1 MERVG
6 PSIDF
11 TSTIGEDKA
20 NMVAAAVFPAS
31 SLSRKQSEI
40 LGSILQGIPRGALT
54 EIAGPASSGRTSFL
68 CALLA
73 EATAGE
79 EFCALID
86 VEDRFDPSSAAASG
100 ARLSQILWV
109 RCGGNA
115 EHALKAADLLASAG
129 GFGLVA
135 IDLADTPAKISRRIP
150 LAAWFRLRH
159 AVENTRTALV
169 SVGAC
174 VHASSC
180 SALKIEL
187 RRNRAIWRGCRLL
200 DGFETIATRVENHR
214 PAKNTLRLAR

>member
-1 MERVG
+1 MASAAII
-6 PSIDF
+6 P
-11 TSTIGEDKA
+11 
-20 NMVAAAVFPAS
+20 AAA
-31 SLSRKQSEI
+31 LSRKQPEI
-40 LGSILQGIPRGALT
+40 LGSILGGVPRGALT
-54 EIAGPASSGRTSFL
+54 EIAGPSSSGRTAL
-68 CALLA
+68 LYALLA
-73 EATAGE
+73 EAIAGD

-86 VEDRFDPSSAAASG
+86 TESAFDPASAAASG
-100 ARLSQILWV
+100 VRLSQLLWI

-115 EHALKAADLLASAG
+115 ESALKAVDLLAQAG

-174 VHASSC
+174 IHASSC

-187 RRNRAIWRGCRLL
+187 RREQVRWRGCAPARLL
-200 DGFETIATRVENHR
+200 EGFTVMATRTRNHHSSGSPLMISR
-214 PAKNTLRLAR
+214 